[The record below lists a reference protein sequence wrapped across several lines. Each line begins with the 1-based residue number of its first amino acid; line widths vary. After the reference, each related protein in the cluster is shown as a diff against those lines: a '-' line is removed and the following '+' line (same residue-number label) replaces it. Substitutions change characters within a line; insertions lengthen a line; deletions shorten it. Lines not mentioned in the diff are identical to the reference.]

1 MEIKEIMEDKH
12 SFMPL
17 LLLADEAE
25 SYIDEYLHRGDL
37 FALYDDGLKATC
49 VVTDE
54 GGGLF
59 ELQNIAVDASYQQRG
74 YGRALVKHIFEHY
87 AGRGSTMLVGTGDSP
102 PHITFY
108 ESCGFVYSHRIKD
121 YILNRYGPVYEN
133 GVQLRDKI
141 YLTKEL
147 GD

>member
-1 MEIKEIMEDKH
+1 V
-12 SFMPL
+12 
-17 LLLADEAE
+17 
-25 SYIDEYLHRGDL
+25 
-37 FALYDDGLKATC
+37 C

-59 ELQNIAVDASYQQRG
+59 ELQNIAVDAAYQQRG
-74 YGRALVKHIFEHY
+74 YGRALVKHIFAQY
-87 AGRGSTMLVGTGDSP
+87 AGHGKTMLVGTGDSP
-102 PHITFY
+102 LHISFY
-108 ESCGFVYSHRIKD
+108 ESCGFVYSHRIEN
-121 YILNRYGPVYEN
+121 YILERYEQPIFEN